1 MIRALWNLS
10 LTPAA
15 GVLLLACAA
24 PLAGQSA
31 PQRTIM
37 DRVYTAEQSQRGETS
52 FRQNCA
58 SCHSLSEFSGAAF
71 QRRWNGSSVGSFFEL
86 VSSTMPQDFPGGL
99 TPQQYADVLAYF
111 FSQNG
116 APAGGTEL
124 PVDVAAL
131 SGIRIAPPP
140 HER

>member
-1 MIRALWNLS
+1 MIRALRTLF
-10 LTPAA
+10 LTPIA
-15 GVLLLACAA
+15 GVLLLACSA
-24 PLAGQSA
+24 PIAGQSSA
-31 PQRTIM
+31 QRTTM
-37 DRVYTAEQSQRGETS
+37 DGVYTGEQSQRGETS

-58 SCHSLSEFSGAAF
+58 SCHSLSEFSGTAF

-116 APAGGTEL
+116 APAGGIEL

-131 SGIRIAPPP
+131 SAIRIASPPP
-140 HER
+140 ER